1 MSPVR
6 VLVSGAVVVALS
18 LSAACGSSAP
28 VAVPC
33 QPRVDQGVLPVWARS
48 GFTDPAPRM
57 PHVLGASG
65 NIAAIIFDYPL
76 LSPPSEARSNK
87 VLWVSRVPTTPRS
100 DLLIEAQ
107 RIQGSQPVG
116 PALTRTVT
124 GGPGPSEIDL
134 PSPGC
139 WRLTLRWSG
148 HVDTLDLQ
156 YRASP

>member
-1 MSPVR
+1 
-6 VLVSGAVVVALS
+6 
-18 LSAACGSSAP
+18 
-28 VAVPC
+28 
-33 QPRVDQGVLPVWARS
+33 
-48 GFTDPAPRM
+48 M